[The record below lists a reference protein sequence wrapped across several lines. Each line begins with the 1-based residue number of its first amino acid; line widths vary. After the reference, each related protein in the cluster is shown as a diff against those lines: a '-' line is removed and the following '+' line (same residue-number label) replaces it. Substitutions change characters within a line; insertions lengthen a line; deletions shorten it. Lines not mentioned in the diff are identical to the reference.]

1 MDELSLRLS
10 DGTTIVVPASLNSI
24 TTYVVLEQEDW
35 LEKEIGFLL
44 RWLRPGMTASASQSS
59 ASSR

>member
-24 TTYVVLEQEDW
+24 TTYVVLEQEAW
-35 LEKEIGFLL
+35 FEKEMAFLA
-44 RWLRPGMTASASQSS
+44 R
-59 ASSR
+59 